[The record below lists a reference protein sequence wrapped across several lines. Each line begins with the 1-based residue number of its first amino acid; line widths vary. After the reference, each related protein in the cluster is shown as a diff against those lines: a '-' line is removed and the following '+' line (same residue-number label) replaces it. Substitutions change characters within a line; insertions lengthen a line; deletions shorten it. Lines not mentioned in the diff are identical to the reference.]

1 MLETSAGIAPYL
13 QDGVNPSDDISQDV
27 FEDYTPQIVVMP
39 RIAFSFPISDEAL
52 FFAHYDILSKR
63 PTTGNRLNPL
73 DYFYMKNRNVVV
85 NNPDL
90 RPEKTIDYELGF
102 QQVLSKKSS
111 LKLSVFYIEQ
121 RDQVSLINVTNA
133 YPRTYRTW
141 GNIDFGTIKGMTV
154 AYDLRRSGNITLRA
168 AYTLQ
173 FAEGTGSDASSSLNL
188 INSGQ
193 PNLRTIFPYSYDQR
207 HQLTGTVDFRYG
219 EGKDYNGPVMGGKQ
233 ILKNTGVNM
242 VVNGSS
248 GTPYSAQE
256 QISPAAP
263 LNPTSGTLDGTV
275 NG

>member
-1 MLETSAGIAPYL
+1 
-13 QDGVNPSDDISQDV
+13 
-27 FEDYTPQIVVMP
+27 
-39 RIAFSFPISDEAL
+39 
-52 FFAHYDILSKR
+52 
-63 PTTGNRLNPL
+63 
-73 DYFYMKNRNVVV
+73 MKNRNVVV

-111 LKLSVFYIEQ
+111 LKLSVFYREQ

-154 AYDLRRSGNITLRA
+154 AYDLRRSGNITMRA

-193 PNLRTIFPYSYDQR
+193 PNLRTIFSL
-207 HQLTGTVDFRYG
+207 QLRS
-219 EGKDYNGPVMGGKQ
+219 K
-233 ILKNTGVNM
+233 
-242 VVNGSS
+242 
-248 GTPYSAQE
+248 
-256 QISPAAP
+256 
-263 LNPTSGTLDGTV
+263 TSIDC
-275 NG
+275 NS